1 MNYIIRKASMD
12 DVNDIARI
20 HVNSWQE
27 AYKGLMPQR
36 FIESYTFDKRHK
48 LWTNIIERELAAV
61 FVAVSHDEC
70 LGFLCVGQLKSMEDT
85 QTYEL
90 SSIYINS
97 SYIGVGIGQSLYKEC
112 EKYLLV
118 RGAEQVTVWALDSN
132 KRALNFYA
140 KLGFRLTGH
149 TSKEQAEEV
158 VLNDVELSKTLSADN
173 EKVLLKSNKHES
185 LNNVFKAKAQILLQ
199 IIFGYFWLTENGDYK
214 DKVVLIVSKR

>member
-70 LGFLCVGQLKSMEDT
+70 LGFLCVGQLKFMEDT

-140 KLGFRLTGH
+140 KLGFRLTGQ

-173 EKVLLKSNKHES
+173 E
-185 LNNVFKAKAQILLQ
+185 
-199 IIFGYFWLTENGDYK
+199 
-214 DKVVLIVSKR
+214 

>member
-1 MNYIIRKASMD
+1 
-12 DVNDIARI
+12 
-20 HVNSWQE
+20 
-27 AYKGLMPQR
+27 
-36 FIESYTFDKRHK
+36 
-48 LWTNIIERELAAV
+48 
-61 FVAVSHDEC
+61 
-70 LGFLCVGQLKSMEDT
+70 MEDT

-173 EKVLLKSNKHES
+173 E
-185 LNNVFKAKAQILLQ
+185 
-199 IIFGYFWLTENGDYK
+199 
-214 DKVVLIVSKR
+214 